1 MKISLQIILAD
12 ARSPGRGLP
21 PQPFDRHISG
31 ELPNLDNIIQE
42 SESQYGDSARADTI
56 QLPRAARAA
65 SARGRS
71 LCRARGQLSL
81 LKVWASRSHRL
92 ELGLWPRSGHPG
104 LTTQGAPIAQ
114 VSGFWPR
121 GSLSGVRKL
130 SPRSDPTSQSGL
142 LLGAPGP
149 RAQASRVPRKLPP
162 PPGPQSGPA
171 PPVGVSASV
180 NLPARPRQGPPFL
193 IAAPKSHPTFAG
205 SLACGSVLPPIPRTG
220 GMRPSRALGRGLFGR
235 EARPYSSEQCTGTPP
250 SRALEQGQ
258 APAGWGW
265 GGDPVS
271 EGSWT
276 LPEAGQGPHPP
287 TPNGSS
293 GFVPNPYIAQCP
305 V

>member
-121 GSLSGVRKL
+121 GSLSRVRKL

-162 PPGPQSGPA
+162 APRADPSLQLVSPRLSICPRVLGKGSHSSSLHLRATPP
-171 PPVGVSASV
+171 
-180 NLPARPRQGPPFL
+180 LPARWPVDPSFL
-193 IAAPKSHPTFAG
+193 RYP
-205 SLACGSVLPPIPRTG
+205 
-220 GMRPSRALGRGLFGR
+220 ALV
-235 EARPYSSEQCTGTPP
+235 E
-250 SRALEQGQ
+250 
-258 APAGWGW
+258 
-265 GGDPVS
+265 
-271 EGSWT
+271 
-276 LPEAGQGPHPP
+276 
-287 TPNGSS
+287 
-293 GFVPNPYIAQCP
+293 
-305 V
+305 